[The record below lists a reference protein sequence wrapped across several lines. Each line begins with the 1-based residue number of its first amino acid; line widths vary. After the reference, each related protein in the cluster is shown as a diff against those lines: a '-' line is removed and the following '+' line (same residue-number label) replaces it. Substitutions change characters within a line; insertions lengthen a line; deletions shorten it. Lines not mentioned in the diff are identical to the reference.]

1 LSSTRRGL
9 ARLEWDACNHEA
21 MRDHYFARATSLSK
35 EDAALEEA
43 AYVFAWFDVEH
54 SGVLDTHEAC
64 PKFMLAFGCCATWPE
79 ALVATRD
86 AAPGKAEVSWP
97 VLKRFLVA
105 HRPERLSQGWRD
117 VKPGSELDRAVL
129 AARVEAALKL
139 RQALAAERR
148 AERAAAKR
156 VNEGL
161 VAFSEARHAKNY
173 SFVGDLVRAAHAEEN
188 KGPGDAT
195 EAARRKLERAAYH
208 AEADA
213 RRFLATAAG
222 QRALRK
228 REEEIVAR
236 RRNGPF
242 VEVDGLPPAAA
253 IAIDDVWRDHSRA
266 KDNTVDRAE
275 LSRVVHRLI
284 KERGVPLEGD
294 VSAALAPTR
303 VVADP
308 ELLAHR
314 AAIKDSAVRKL
325 LHPDGDKAAKKE
337 LGRLAK
343 RKMSLLLSLAVHH
356 DDVKDR
362 GGRAPDASRC
372 SRAEFD
378 AWCAKAHALA
388 LTRNVLRVMNPKA
401 AAPRHCA
408 LQSILAHARSE
419 ARDSARDVIAREHL
433 GVQEH
438 VAKPHHLAI
447 LHRCAVLS
455 AFATADVEHF
465 LKSAAGK
472 GVLKRRADAL
482 AILAPPWVGL
492 IEDEMEDEDLRY
504 LRHMAWRL
512 FSAHVVG
519 DANGIDRHEA
529 PHVRLPSA
537 RLFRKCGLHRA
548 CAVDSLAAIGDT
560 YGHEEGLMTFD
571 QFWQVISGS
580 QSSDGVDPP
589 SIREFFDKKPTMK
602 QLARTHV
609 EAEARQ
615 HARKAARMER
625 DHREHHAPPVF
636 ANVYVK

>member
-1 LSSTRRGL
+1 
-9 ARLEWDACNHEA
+9 
-21 MRDHYFARATSLSK
+21 
-35 EDAALEEA
+35 
-43 AYVFAWFDVEH
+43 
-54 SGVLDTHEAC
+54 
-64 PKFMLAFGCCATWPE
+64 
-79 ALVATRD
+79 
-86 AAPGKAEVSWP
+86 
-97 VLKRFLVA
+97 
-105 HRPERLSQGWRD
+105 
-117 VKPGSELDRAVL
+117 
-129 AARVEAALKL
+129 
-139 RQALAAERR
+139 
-148 AERAAAKR
+148 
-156 VNEGL
+156 
-161 VAFSEARHAKNY
+161 
-173 SFVGDLVRAAHAEEN
+173 
-188 KGPGDAT
+188 
-195 EAARRKLERAAYH
+195 
-208 AEADA
+208 
-213 RRFLATAAG
+213 
-222 QRALRK
+222 
-228 REEEIVAR
+228 
-236 RRNGPF
+236 
-242 VEVDGLPPAAA
+242 
-253 IAIDDVWRDHSRA
+253 
-266 KDNTVDRAE
+266 
-275 LSRVVHRLI
+275 
-284 KERGVPLEGD
+284 
-294 VSAALAPTR
+294 
-303 VVADP
+303 
-308 ELLAHR
+308 
-314 AAIKDSAVRKL
+314 
-325 LHPDGDKAAKKE
+325 
-337 LGRLAK
+337 
-343 RKMSLLLSLAVHH
+343 
-356 DDVKDR
+356 
-362 GGRAPDASRC
+362 
-372 SRAEFD
+372 
-378 AWCAKAHALA
+378 
-388 LTRNVLRVMNPKA
+388 MNPKA

-408 LQSILAHARSE
+408 LQSILAHARSD

-438 VAKPHHLAI
+438 VVKPHHAAI

-609 EAEARQ
+609 ESEARQ
-615 HARKAARMER
+615 HARKIARMER
-625 DHREHHAPPVF
+625 DHKEHHAPPVF